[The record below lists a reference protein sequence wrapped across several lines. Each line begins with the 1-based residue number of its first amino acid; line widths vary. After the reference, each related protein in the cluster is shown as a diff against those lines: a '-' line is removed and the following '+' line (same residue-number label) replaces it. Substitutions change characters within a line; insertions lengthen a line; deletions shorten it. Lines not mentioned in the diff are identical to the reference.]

1 MRLKALDSKY
11 MATYTKVTKTI
22 HIPDEQ
28 LLIKEKCEASFYE
41 FVVHAWQTLE
51 NRDFIPGWHVNA
63 LCEHLEATYRGDI
76 RKLVINLPPRTGKS
90 NILSVLFP
98 AWCWVKDP
106 GLRFLYT
113 AYAQVLS
120 VRDSVG
126 SRRLITSNWYQSLWG
141 DKFRLMSDV
150 NNKLRFDNNKGG
162 NRAASSVGGSNTG
175 LGGDFIICD
184 DANNVQL
191 SESEV
196 TRASINNW
204 WDYVMSTR
212 VSNFKTA
219 RWIMAQQR
227 THTSDLS
234 GHILAKNMDE
244 WIHLCLPMEYESERK
259 CRTII
264 LPPSKKPGALESGSK
279 VEITRPWTDPRKK
292 DGELLWPGGIGVKEL
307 NNLKADFNYD
317 SYRISGQLQQRPAP
331 SGGGIIQKD
340 WFKWW
345 KEPDYPDFDYI
356 IQSWDTALT
365 SGVNSCYSACT
376 TWGIFDQ
383 NGIKNIM
390 LLSVLREKLEY
401 PELRKMAV
409 RLYNNYEDT
418 MIDDPITGNNKP
430 HHILIEQKVS
440 GYSLLQDLLQTNIPV
455 LAFNPKG
462 DKIGRCR
469 LITHLMENGLVWLPT
484 ILPNCQ
490 YLTEDAQMFLEAA
503 SLFPNDES
511 NDIIDSTSQAFI
523 RLTSAGWLTNKED
536 PRDIPE
542 EAWKKQLKPYY

>member
-1 MRLKALDSKY
+1 MASLARLDNKIVLNNRQLK
-11 MATYTKVTKTI
+11 KTI
-22 HIPDEQ
+22 MITDEQ
-28 LLIKEKCEASFYE
+28 ALIKEKCEASFYE
-41 FVVHAWQTLE
+41 FIVHAWQTLE
-51 NRDFIPGWHVNA
+51 NREFIPGWHVNA

-76 RKLVINLPPRTGKS
+76 RKLIINLPPRTGKS

-98 AWCWVKDP
+98 AWCWVKQP

-113 AYAQVLS
+113 SYAQVLS

-126 SRRLITSNWYQSLWG
+126 SRRLINSNWYQSLWA
-141 DKFRLMSDV
+141 DKFHLMGDV
-150 NNKLRFDNNKGG
+150 NNKLRFDNNKSGY
-162 NRAASSVGGSNTG
+162 RIASSAGGSNTG
-175 LGGDFIICD
+175 LGGDFIVCD
-184 DANNVQL
+184 DANNVVD

-196 TRASINNW
+196 TRNTINNW

-212 VSNFKTA
+212 VSSFKTA

-234 GHILAKNMDE
+234 GHILAKNMEE
-244 WIHLCLPMEYESERK
+244 WVHLCLPMEYEENRK
-259 CRTII
+259 CKTVAL
-264 LPPSKKPGALESGSK
+264 LPNAK
-279 VEITRPWTDPRKK
+279 VWVDPRKK
-292 DGELLWPGGIGVKEL
+292 EGELLWPQGIGYLEL
-307 NNLKADFNYD
+307 KNLKADFNYD
-317 SYRISGQLQQRPAP
+317 SYRISGQLQQRPSP

-345 KEPDYPDFDYI
+345 REKDYPEFQYI

-365 SGVNSCYSACT
+365 NSETSCYSACS

-383 NGIKNIM
+383 HGIKNIM
-390 LLSVLREKLEY
+390 LLSLMREKLEY

-418 MIDDPITGNNKP
+418 LIDDPLKGKNKP

-440 GYSLLQDLLQTNIPV
+440 GYSLLQDLMSANIPV
-455 LAFNPKG
+455 LKFNPNQYG

-484 ILPNCQ
+484 VLPHCK
-490 YLTEDAQMFLEAA
+490 YLTEEAQMFLEAA
-503 SLFPNDES
+503 CLFPNDES

-523 RLTSAGWLTNKED
+523 RLTSFGWLINKED
-536 PRDIPE
+536 PLPPPE
-542 EAWKKQLKPYY
+542 EAWKKQISYT